1 MNIEDTI
8 CVWVARSKNKKT
20 DDVPTGYV
28 GRTRDEAILS
38 CQNANCSLLHKKH
51 GGPGVAIEPQ
61 DPNAWMARADELVR
75 AGWRVAAQVCRD
87 FVERVGERTETPDGN
102 PVLVCPAILTDH
114 LSQRKRV
121 TCNSCRLCDASKP
134 GPIIVFPDHGPS
146 ARGTK
151 GARVPLCYAWNGTPH
166 MAATGV
172 WKASQKNP
180 CKYTLKNAIN
190 NSVRSARMIR
200 LSAIGD
206 PGAVSQAEADYIV
219 DTCKSE
225 GMDLVGYCHN
235 PDGSPQW
242 KGRLMA
248 SIDLAGI
255 AMDGL
260 F

>member
-1 MNIEDTI
+1 MNIEKTI
-8 CVWVARSKNKKT
+8 CVWVGRSKNKKT

-28 GRTRDEAILS
+28 GRTLEESLQS
-38 CQNANCSLLHKKH
+38 CKDAACSLLHKKH
-51 GGPGVAIEPQ
+51 GGPGVAIETQ
-61 DPNAWMARADELVR
+61 DPNAWMARADDLVR
-75 AGWRVAAQVCRD
+75 DGWRVAAQVCQD
-87 FVERVGERTETPDGN
+87 FVERVGARTKTPDGN
-102 PVLVCPAILTDH
+102 PVLVCPAILTEDH
-114 LSQRKRV
+114 APRKRV

-146 ARGTK
+146 ARGAK
-151 GARVPLCYAWNGTPH
+151 GARIPLCYAWHGTPR

-172 WKASQKNP
+172 WRAAQRNP
-180 CKYTLKNAIN
+180 QRYTLRHAID
-190 NSVRSARMIR
+190 NSVRSARMVR

-206 PGAVSQAEADYIV
+206 PNAVSQAEADYIV
-219 DTCKSE
+219 DTCERE

-235 PDGSPQW
+235 PERSSQW

-260 F
+260 L